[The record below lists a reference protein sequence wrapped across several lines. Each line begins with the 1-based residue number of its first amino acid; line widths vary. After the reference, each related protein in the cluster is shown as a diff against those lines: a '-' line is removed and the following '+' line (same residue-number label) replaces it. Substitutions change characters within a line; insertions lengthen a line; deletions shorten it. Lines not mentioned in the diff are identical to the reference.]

1 MPVMCVMSAGNIV
14 LGGSVAGMA
23 SSYIRPAPTL
33 GQLVHEACSCKA
45 KLFPANNH
53 SVLKPSIL

>member
-1 MPVMCVMSAGNIV
+1 MPAMCVMSAGNIA

-33 GQLVHEACSCKA
+33 GLLVQEACSRKA

>member
-1 MPVMCVMSAGNIV
+1 MSAGNIV